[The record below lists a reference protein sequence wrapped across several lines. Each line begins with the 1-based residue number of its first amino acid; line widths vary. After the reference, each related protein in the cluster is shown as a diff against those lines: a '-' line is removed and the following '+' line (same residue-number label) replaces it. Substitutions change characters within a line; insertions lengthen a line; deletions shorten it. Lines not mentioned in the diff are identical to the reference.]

1 MCLGTGMDEG
11 GSQRSM
17 RVYVPSMGGSLCS
30 LHSSISLQNSVPHLK
45 LKKNQI
51 CEKRE
56 TNKSIDLFS
65 WGFNRTMEP
74 GGTVTFL

>member
-30 LHSSISLQNSVPHLK
+30 LHSSISLLNSVPHLK

-51 CEKRE
+51 CEKRQ
-56 TNKSIDLFS
+56 TSPLTFFPRALI
-65 WGFNRTMEP
+65 EP
-74 GGTVTFL
+74 WSLVEL